1 MNPSELTDTST
12 SSGGSSAIK
21 KKVTI
26 AEEENV
32 VVEHPSH
39 DHRDR
44 RWMMG
49 EGSGRERTS
58 SPGKVKI
65 DLKTSRIKSNEEIEA
80 ERDAKVMH
88 PSLHKVKLERV
99 LGLTVPSNAGLA
111 SSPATGIVAYPA
123 GCTVTITSVG
133 FSEDGRFLVTGECGH
148 LPSVRI
154 WDVHEKNMIA
164 EFSGHKFGINCVA
177 FAPNNKY
184 VVSVGSQHDMIVNV
198 WDWKNNVKV
207 ASNKIST
214 KVKAISFS
222 ENGNYFVTAG
232 NRHVKFWYLEY
243 SRSKYK
249 DPMPLMGRSAILG
262 EQRNN
267 YFCDVSCGRGEMGD
281 STYAITKSGLL
292 CEFNNRRLLDKWVE
306 LRTQN
311 ANCLSVGEDYV
322 FIGCG
327 DGIIRCFSPHT
338 LQFITTLPRTHYLGV
353 DVSKGLSISH
363 MASHPPTAKYP
374 DAKAITYDEQNFKV
388 TVVYNDHIGKS
399 HSFIFHSAC
408 IWGLEIYPSFID
420 GEKKNPQQKPV
431 LPPGSFITC
440 SSDDTIRI
448 WNLSSNMSHSTLYRR
463 NIYSDELLKTLY
475 VDSELNHIK
484 ELDNSNVDKGVGGGS
499 VSGGGGSNGGETV
512 VDQRNGVRCIRISL
526 DGKHLASG
534 DRSGNI
540 RVHDLQFMDEICKIE
555 AHDAEVLCLEY
566 CGPIENSKGKY
577 LLASASRDR
586 LIHIFN
592 ATRDYNFLTTLDD
605 HSSSITAVKFLPSP
619 YIQMVSCGADKS
631 IIFRDINVDK
641 QKGLPEFSRG
651 THVVGKT
658 TLYDMEVDHNAKH
671 ILTACQ
677 DRNIRIYTVGN
688 GKHLRTFKGSVS
700 DDGTLIKVVLDHSGL
715 YAATSC
721 TDKTLAIYDY
731 YSGECMATMF
741 GHSEL
746 VTGLKFTEDCKHLI
760 SVSGDGCIFVW
771 RLPHEMTSNM
781 IAKLAT
787 VSRKD
792 SSSRIYIGNNNEE
805 YFGSPPPDMMHPTVN
820 RDEEDDSY
828 RFRTKNSVDYPK
840 GRWAQR
846 VGSRGMTVKSHYD
859 SDSVIPFPKKFDSNY
874 NNSKDSSLETGEYKQ
889 QKDLEDDYSLSE
901 IENNRGTSPQQQK
914 DSQDSQRSKLR
925 LDALPSHLRPEH
937 DADIDEYSDGLTTQD
952 DGGESTEPEVTER
965 TMYFGQSEETPGVYT
980 VNAMDVDELRRS
992 QRRSKKPG
1000 KGIERLQQGSSS
1012 NSNTAEVLTTP
1023 SQDSDSDDSEEE
1035 DEEDEE
1041 VSTPSADK
1049 NILSILSVSS
1059 ENVDLV
1065 GRRER
1070 FLKSNFESLGSNS
1083 GLVTESN
1090 SFSNQYRE
1098 GSALHRN
1105 ASTIAR
1111 AQSFRDKEQ
1120 NRKREELQRRIEE
1133 TKKKLQNIGYR
1144 SMIKGSQSISDL
1156 SMHIPEKDFSE
1167 GSASRP
1173 TSRNS
1178 ARGFFYSPS
1187 SYLNFRTSGTLSE
1200 TDASVF
1206 RRRNNFSQYH
1216 HHALLLA
1223 TPRDHHHLVSSST
1236 PKVTHSHT
1244 KLRRTL
1250 SARSSRVRN
1259 LKKSSVRSSY
1269 SSDSDSSSHTV
1280 GGGFGDYLSSLS
1292 ACPPLVGNLPTSS
1305 STLDKCY
1312 GHSSLCRHISMP
1324 FSDLPSIGKDTGD
1337 AAFLSESETVIS
1349 DSFSDGDSLS
1359 LHIKEEKI
1367 SPRKERIITERL
1379 REMAAKFERDEMV
1392 SMEKELEFLEKE
1404 LCRRR
1409 KKRNIWNSLTRRLSK
1424 EIFGKFN
1431 ENIRVWEN
1439 KMCRRSK
1446 RRPSSFFN
1454 LKNISVASSITIHSS
1469 PNTPS
1474 LSEFPPSI
1482 SKKNLRSHRR
1492 CRSLTHNYRV
1502 YAPPFLTSSPPI
1514 GAKSMW
1520 IPMTSA
1526 TLGRNRAVVV
1536 SSAPSNLTRRISLQ
1550 NLSCINKCEIV
1561 DDCRTIGNFSHSER
1575 EDLDSGL
1582 RRTCSLSDLN
1592 KPIAPRRI
1600 LPAPPATVSGKK
1612 VQSSSKHWKFY
1623 PSSQTQHQYQQYQQ
1637 MQPQTTKTLH
1647 GPPIIH
1653 DRPIANRSNNYKN
1666 LGGNAA
1672 YKSGPEFIYGEDGS
1686 VVPSYMRSTSAS
1698 VKKEKQYPL
1707 HQSNTIP
1714 RRKSSIGQMSSQST
1728 SDLRS
1733 TKEGGGG
1740 SSSNRIEDS
1749 SSEENSDRKSGRRRS
1764 SSQDR
1769 RSSSYR
1775 NNGSEG
1781 VGLNHE
1787 HRARSERDLSKVT
1800 KVKVRTNSKEDS
1812 SSLGVGGPTPSS
1824 YYKQQKNKMKTT
1836 TLIVNN
1842 NDEDNGLNI
1851 NHNNN
1856 NELRLIPSTR
1866 TAAALVHAADN
1877 LVQLYKR
1884 IAIDYDLNDNMKSEL
1899 LAKLANSA
1907 VTAQQTLNP
1916 VHPGMAHG
1924 ELASAAMSSIKQI
1937 LSSKQGPHDDNSG
1950 SSNSYSRGGS
1960 GANCSST
1967 DLASNPYFMHM
1978 IENYSSMML
1987 QNLAHQRQIRDGDGD
2002 SECMS
2007 DSANITVNPIV
2018 PQSRTKFHILLNT
2031 FSPKFRLI
2039 GTTTLKELSQTAR
2052 SLESTQAST
2061 IAGRFP
2067 KTKLSIVESLIIRTS
2082 LNPTTPILSTHEEEP
2097 IFQLDGS
2104 RNRKLHDYQGSTDEG
2119 AISNAL

>member
-123 GCTVTITSVG
+123 GCTVVLYNPRKNRQSHVTNLSRKTITSVG

-388 TVVYNDHIGKS
+388 TVVYNDHSIYVWDVRDIKKVGKS

-828 RFRTKNSVDYPK
+828 RFSVGKLPIWAKKQMTERKTTLSPPHSPQTGTKNSVDYPK

-925 LDALPSHLRPEH
+925 LDALPSHLRPGNRNTDESSLGSFNLDNTEH

-1178 ARGFFYSPS
+1178 AR
-1187 SYLNFRTSGTLSE
+1187 
-1200 TDASVF
+1200 
-1206 RRRNNFSQYH
+1206 
-1216 HHALLLA
+1216 
-1223 TPRDHHHLVSSST
+1223 
-1236 PKVTHSHT
+1236 
-1244 KLRRTL
+1244 
-1250 SARSSRVRN
+1250 
-1259 LKKSSVRSSY
+1259 
-1269 SSDSDSSSHTV
+1269 
-1280 GGGFGDYLSSLS
+1280 
-1292 ACPPLVGNLPTSS
+1292 
-1305 STLDKCY
+1305 
-1312 GHSSLCRHISMP
+1312 
-1324 FSDLPSIGKDTGD
+1324 
-1337 AAFLSESETVIS
+1337 
-1349 DSFSDGDSLS
+1349 
-1359 LHIKEEKI
+1359 
-1367 SPRKERIITERL
+1367 
-1379 REMAAKFERDEMV
+1379 
-1392 SMEKELEFLEKE
+1392 
-1404 LCRRR
+1404 
-1409 KKRNIWNSLTRRLSK
+1409 
-1424 EIFGKFN
+1424 
-1431 ENIRVWEN
+1431 
-1439 KMCRRSK
+1439 
-1446 RRPSSFFN
+1446 
-1454 LKNISVASSITIHSS
+1454 
-1469 PNTPS
+1469 
-1474 LSEFPPSI
+1474 
-1482 SKKNLRSHRR
+1482 
-1492 CRSLTHNYRV
+1492 
-1502 YAPPFLTSSPPI
+1502 
-1514 GAKSMW
+1514 
-1520 IPMTSA
+1520 
-1526 TLGRNRAVVV
+1526 
-1536 SSAPSNLTRRISLQ
+1536 
-1550 NLSCINKCEIV
+1550 
-1561 DDCRTIGNFSHSER
+1561 
-1575 EDLDSGL
+1575 
-1582 RRTCSLSDLN
+1582 
-1592 KPIAPRRI
+1592 
-1600 LPAPPATVSGKK
+1600 VSGKK

-1866 TAAALVHAADN
+1866 VREDMLHYNQQSSPLSRGLVDKTAAALVHAADN

-1937 LSSKQGPHDDNSG
+1937 LSSKQGPHDSNSG

-1987 QNLAHQRQIRDGDGD
+1987 QNLAHQRQIRDGDGELEQQQQHNPN
-2002 SECMS
+2002 SRGQQQRQQQSVYKFS
-2007 DSANITVNPIV
+2007 DHSN
-2018 PQSRTKFHILLNT
+2018 
-2031 FSPKFRLI
+2031 
-2039 GTTTLKELSQTAR
+2039 
-2052 SLESTQAST
+2052 
-2061 IAGRFP
+2061 
-2067 KTKLSIVESLIIRTS
+2067 
-2082 LNPTTPILSTHEEEP
+2082 
-2097 IFQLDGS
+2097 
-2104 RNRKLHDYQGSTDEG
+2104 QGPSWC
-2119 AISNAL
+2119 